1 MCKGNHII
9 VAIHVTERM
18 KNAGALQ
25 QALSEYGCYIKTRL
39 GLHEASD
46 DFCSANG
53 IIILEMIDNG
63 DKSAELTLKLDA
75 MDGITTRTI
84 VFDHAC

>member
-1 MCKGNHII
+1 
-9 VAIHVTERM
+9 M

-39 GLHEASD
+39 GLHEASE

-53 IIILEMIDNG
+53 IIILEMIDSK
-63 DKSAELTLKLDA
+63 DKVGELTAKLDA
-75 MDGITTRTI
+75 MDGLTVKTV